1 MNNKKLITICVA
13 IIAIAIIVCGI
24 ISAYNTQEVQ
34 KELNKPVIY
43 NNTIEGVGTFQS
55 MNVTNFTKSNQS
67 NDQQTDYKANDT
79 ITQIT
84 TTSSSSAV
92 EITKSEAEKVND
104 TPNGH
109 TIYKNT
115 ANVGEHKGEVRYF
128 AILKD
133 NDNQRYIMISSGD
146 YNLTSKIVDTFK
158 FLEPVAKQEVKNTEK
173 VTEDKT
179 TSNSQSNSEEMVWS
193 NGGYVEKGKVDIV
206 KKYGMGPES
215 EKAMREA
222 GY

>member
-1 MNNKKLITICVA
+1 MNNKKLITICIA

-24 ISAYNTQEVQ
+24 INVYNANEIQ
-34 KELNKPVIY
+34 KELNKPIVF

-55 MNVTNFTKSNQS
+55 INTTNFTISNSS

-104 TPNGH
+104 TPKGH

-115 ANVGEHKGEVRYF
+115 ANIGEHKGEVRYF
-128 AILKD
+128 TILKD
-133 NDNQRYIMISSGD
+133 NDNQRYIMISSGN
-146 YNLTSKIVDTFK
+146 YNLTAKIVDTFK
-158 FLEPVAKQEVKNTEK
+158 FLEPVTKQEVKNTDK
-173 VTEDKT
+173 ITEDT
-179 TSNSQSNSEEMVWS
+179 STSNSQSNSEEMVRW
-193 NGGYVEKGKVDIV
+193 NGGYAEKGKVDII

-215 EKAMREA
+215 EQKMKEA